1 MRARILLAIAVVML
15 GVTTL
20 PRPTE
25 ADCTAKDNEPQGP
38 SEPWTCSSDGMGGCD
53 CDTGDSCSS
62 GAMVSSGMMIFGSV
76 AFVSRRRRRPAEKQQ

>member
-25 ADCTAKDNEPQGP
+25 ADCTAKDNEPHE

-62 GAMVSSGMMIFGSV
+62 GSMVSSGMMIFGSV
-76 AFVSRRRRRPAEKQQ
+76 AFVSRRRRRPEKQ